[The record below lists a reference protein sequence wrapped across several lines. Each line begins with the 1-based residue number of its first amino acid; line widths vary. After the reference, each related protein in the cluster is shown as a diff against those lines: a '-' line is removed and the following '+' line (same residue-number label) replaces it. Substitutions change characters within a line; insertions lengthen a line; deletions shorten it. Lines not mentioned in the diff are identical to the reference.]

1 MLITII
7 NGDENKIKIL
17 LKERITERITP
28 YTKKIKL

>member
-17 LKERITERITP
+17 LKERITERIKN
-28 YTKKIKL
+28 YALYKRE